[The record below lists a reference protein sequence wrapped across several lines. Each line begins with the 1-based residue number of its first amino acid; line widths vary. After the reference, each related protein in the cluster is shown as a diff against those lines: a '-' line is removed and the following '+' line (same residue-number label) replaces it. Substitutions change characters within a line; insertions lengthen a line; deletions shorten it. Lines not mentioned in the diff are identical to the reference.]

1 MFEKTL
7 QKKTKMIKID
17 ITICLNYDFLKKNQ
31 ANVNWP
37 MHSPSSCSV
46 QLLHKP
52 LVSGRDK
59 IKTKQVILNEGAQL
73 RTGLQTKCAY
83 TGETCPNLSGESRP
97 IFFLPTCL
105 QLRFS
110 HVYRKCLVYLFLSTP
125 SANPEPALA
134 EVK

>member
-31 ANVNWP
+31 PNVNWP

-59 IKTKQVILNEGAQL
+59 IKTQQVILNEGAKL
-73 RTGLQTKCAY
+73 RTGLQTKYAF
-83 TGETCPNLSGESRP
+83 TGEICPNMSEESRP
-97 IFFLPTCL
+97 TFFLPTCL
-105 QLRFS
+105 QLHFS
-110 HVYRKCLVYLFLSTP
+110 HVCCKSSVYLFLSTP
-125 SANPEPALA
+125 SANAEAALA
-134 EVK
+134 KFK